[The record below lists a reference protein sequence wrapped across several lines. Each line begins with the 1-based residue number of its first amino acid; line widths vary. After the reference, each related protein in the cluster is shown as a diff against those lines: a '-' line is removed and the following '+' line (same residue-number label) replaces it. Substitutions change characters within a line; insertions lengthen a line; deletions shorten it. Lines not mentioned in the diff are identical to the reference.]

1 MVDGSIPSPAV
12 EEYATIESGAAR
24 VFVRVRDVQGAR
36 GFIVLVHGL
45 SDHSGR
51 FERVV
56 GALNAAGLST
66 WALDLRGH
74 GRTDGR
80 RGVVHSFTEFLDD
93 IDSIR
98 TAARARNQG
107 LEFVLGH
114 SMGGLAV
121 LRYIQTH
128 IADRPTGAVVVA
140 PFTAVRIAI
149 PRWKR
154 VLGVAADR
162 VLPGLALDDGIREED
177 LFRIDEEVD
186 RRRRDPLV
194 HHKISARL
202 WAEMVR
208 NAGLL
213 ADEVTPD
220 VPVLFQIPGDD
231 RVVSSPTTEALIR
244 GRFPDADV
252 RRYDDA
258 FHDLYSDPV
267 GDQAIT
273 DAVRWIETMMNTV
286 THEEN

>member
-1 MVDGSIPSPAV
+1 MVETRTPPPSV
-12 EEYATIESGAAR
+12 EEYVTVKSGAAS
-24 VFVRVRDVQGAR
+24 VFVRVRDVPEAR
-36 GFIVLVHGL
+36 ASIVLVHGL

-51 FERVV
+51 FERLA

-93 IDSIR
+93 IDAVREAARTRR
-98 TAARARNQG
+98 TAS
-107 LEFVLGH
+107 EFVLGH

-128 IADRPTGAVVVA
+128 IADPPSGAVVVA
-140 PFTAVRIAI
+140 PFTAVRMTI

-154 VLGVAADR
+154 LLGVAADR
-162 VLPGLALDDGIREED
+162 VLPGLALADGIREED
-177 LFRIDEEVD
+177 LFRLDEEVV

-194 HHKISARL
+194 HHRISARL
-202 WAEMVR
+202 WGEMVR
-208 NAGLL
+208 NAGSL
-213 ADEVTPD
+213 ADEVFPD

-231 RVVSSPTTEALIR
+231 RVVSSSITEALIR
-244 GRFPDADV
+244 GRFPHADT

-258 FHDLYSDPV
+258 FHDLYSDPM
-267 GDQAIT
+267 GDQAIA
-273 DAVRWIETMMNTV
+273 DAVRWIETTMN
-286 THEEN
+286 EES